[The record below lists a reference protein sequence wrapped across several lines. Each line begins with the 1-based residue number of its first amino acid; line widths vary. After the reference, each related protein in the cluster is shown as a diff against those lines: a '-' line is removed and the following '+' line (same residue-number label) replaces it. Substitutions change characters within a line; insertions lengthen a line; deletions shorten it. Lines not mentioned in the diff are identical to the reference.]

1 MRARYFFAL
10 MAVALLVLA
19 LTQFVIFQQS
29 LLLGEWLYRLL
40 LVNVALIVLITGG
53 VLTAAVRF
61 WRQWRKGGGGSL
73 LAKRLTAW
81 FLAIALLPAG
91 ALYVVSA
98 GGIFRGIES
107 WFSTPLGHA
116 FAEGEAFGKHVLG
129 LEFNRLLRDARN
141 LAQTL
146 DGGQALPFW
155 RYDLQ
160 LLYQVDNVV
169 MYDENGAPLDAVGE
183 AEPLSAPAR
192 KELAENRAYHN
203 VSEGSVRH
211 LEVVV
216 PMPGRRGSA
225 LKVSRALPEGIDS
238 GLAEISRGREAY
250 QQLLILRRGLVY
262 SFFATLTLTFVIVLA
277 MSLWASMRL
286 GAHLF
291 RPLTRMAKAAVSV
304 GHGDFDYRLPVG
316 EQDDEIAQVSRAFNT
331 MVDDLG
337 ESRRQIGE
345 RQRELSSTNNYLENL
360 LSSMTSGVL
369 TVDADGRLKRFNG
382 NAEVLLGVSLGEL
395 SGQHFEDWTTM
406 PEIAK
411 MTREVMDGNAE
422 SEDRLSL
429 ADGRT
434 LLVRLRRLPPP
445 GGVLIM
451 ADDISREID
460 AERETVWQE
469 ASQRFAHEIK
479 NPLTPI
485 QLAAD
490 RLKTKLAGK
499 LDDKDEKL
507 LIHLSDIITRQIV
520 SMREMV
526 DTFRLYAGGR
536 SRRKTSLDLNAV
548 AAEVAQLYERPQLTL
563 RMDWVEELPQVR
575 GDATLLRQA
584 LHNIMGNAVEAAA
597 ASPSPLVAIKTALE
611 NGHAAVIIED
621 NGGGVPQHIKI
632 FKPYQTSKE
641 KGTGLGLVIVRK
653 IMEEHGGEAC
663 LENIPGGARAILRF
677 PLPSEPAA
685 SESAAENKIRD

>member
-1 MRARYFFAL
+1 MRARYFFGL
-10 MAVALLVLA
+10 MSLSLVVLA

-40 LVNVALIVLITGG
+40 VLNVILIVVITSG
-53 VLTAAVRF
+53 VSVAAVRF
-61 WRQWRKGGGGSL
+61 WRQWRRGGGSR

-98 GGIFRGIES
+98 SGIFRGIES

-116 FAEGEAFGKHVLG
+116 FTEGEAFGKHVLG
-129 LEFNRLLRDARN
+129 LEFNRLLSDARN
-141 LAQTL
+141 LAQTV

-169 MYDENGAPLDAVGE
+169 MYDSEGVPLDAVGE
-183 AEPLSAPAR
+183 AEPLSSPAR
-192 KELAENRAYHN
+192 KELSENRAYHN
-203 VSEGSVRH
+203 VSEGNVRH

-216 PMPGRRGSA
+216 PMQGRRGYA

-250 QQLLILRRGLVY
+250 QQLLILRRGLIY

-277 MSLWASMRL
+277 MSLWASTRL

-291 RPLTRMAKAAVSV
+291 RPLTRMAKAAVTV
-304 GHGDFDYRLPVG
+304 GRGDFDYRLPVG
-316 EQDDEIAQVSRAFNT
+316 EQDDEIAQLSRAFNE

-345 RQRELSSTNNYLENL
+345 RQQELSSTNNYLENL
-360 LSSMTSGVL
+360 LSSMTSGVM

-382 NAEVLLGVSLGEL
+382 NAEVLLGVSLEEL
-395 SGQHFEDWTTM
+395 SGQHFDNWETT
-406 PEIAK
+406 PEIAG
-411 MTREVMDGNAE
+411 MTREVMGGA
-422 SEDRLSL
+422 SQLEDRLSL
-429 ADGRT
+429 VDGRT

-499 LDDKDEKL
+499 LEEKDEKL
-507 LIHLSDIITRQIV
+507 LIHLSDIITGQIV
-520 SMREMV
+520 AMREMV
-526 DTFRLYAGGR
+526 DTFRLYAGGK
-536 SRRKTSLDLNAV
+536 SRRKASLDLNTV
-548 AAEVAQLYERPQLTL
+548 ASEVAQLYERPQLTL
-563 RMDWVEELPQVR
+563 RMDWDKELPPVR

-584 LHNIMGNAVEAAA
+584 LHNILGNAVEAAA
-597 ASPSPLVAIKTALE
+597 ASPSPLVAIKTARE
-611 NGHAAVIIED
+611 NGHASVIVED
-621 NGGGVPQHIKI
+621 NGGGVPGHIKV

-663 LENIPGGARAILRF
+663 LDNIPGGARAILRF
-677 PLPSEPAA
+677 PPPKS
-685 SESAAENKIRD
+685 SQNKVKDSSLD